1 VTVDV
6 ALPAGM
12 PVAAL
17 LPAIVE
23 FAGRASSESPRA
35 WRLDRIGGPTLD
47 ESITL
52 ADNDVHDGDVLVLA
66 RSKAPPL
73 GLLQW
78 DSCQTVADAG
88 PSSEAGS
95 VRTEVTCAWVAVVG
109 SLALCSGT
117 AGQSTFHLLIAMIG
131 TCTAGGFAIASRSA
145 ATGLASVPLAAAAG
159 FLAVPSGPGAA
170 NVFLAAVA
178 AATTSLLMLRWI
190 DDRSSTLAATACVST
205 LVAGNAVAPV
215 IGPVPIT
222 TVGAALA
229 IVALGALAISGRISI
244 LLSGLA
250 PDRQADGA
258 DARAVRG
265 HAALTGLVAGCSV
278 GAALGVVLVAVG
290 CRQHDAS
297 GAAGAGFGAVVALVL
312 LLRVRTHTDAPR
324 RWALTVAGMVGIST
338 VFVIVVTTL
347 PNQVPWACVMLV
359 TIGLGSSRP
368 ARFAA
373 AGRAFAVLEY
383 AALFAVVPL
392 ACWVGGVYAMV
403 RGTQLS

>member
-1 VTVDV
+1 VAVDV

-23 FAGRASSESPRA
+23 LAGQPSSESPRG
-35 WRLDRIGGPTLD
+35 WRLDRIGGPTLN

-52 ADNDVHDGDVLVLA
+52 VDNDVHDGDVLVLA
-66 RSKAPPL
+66 PSDAPPL

-78 DSCQTVADAG
+78 DSCQTVADSG
-88 PSSEAGS
+88 SSSEVGS
-95 VRTEVTCAWVAVVG
+95 VRSEVTGVWAAVVG
-109 SLALCSGT
+109 SLALCSSA
-117 AGQSTFHLLIAMIG
+117 AGQSTVHLLIAMIG
-131 TCTAGGFAIASRSA
+131 TCTAGGFAISSRSA

-178 AATTSLLMLRWI
+178 AATMSLLMLHWI
-190 DDRSSTLAATACVST
+190 DDGSTALAATACVST
-205 LVAGNAVAPV
+205 LVAVSAVAPV
-215 IGPVPIT
+215 VGPVPIA
-222 TVGAALA
+222 TVGAASA
-229 IVALGALAISGRISI
+229 VVALGVLAVSGRISI

-250 PDRQADGA
+250 PDRQADDA

-290 CRQHDAS
+290 CHQHDAP
-297 GAAGAGFGAVVALVL
+297 GAAGAGFGAVVALAL
-312 LLRVRTHTDAPR
+312 LLRVRTHADARR
-324 RWALTVAGMVGIST
+324 RWALTIAGMVSVST
-338 VFVIVVTTL
+338 VFVIAVTTM
-347 PNQVPWACVMLV
+347 PDQVAWASVTLV
-359 TIGLGSSRP
+359 TIGIGASRP
-368 ARFAA
+368 RRFAA
-373 AGRAFAVLEY
+373 AGRAFAGLEY
-383 AALFAVVPL
+383 AMLFAVVPL
-392 ACWVGGVYAMV
+392 ACWVGGVYATV

>member
-1 VTVDV
+1 VAVDV
-6 ALPAGM
+6 ALPAGT

-23 FAGRASSESPRA
+23 LTGQPSSVSPRG

-52 ADNDVHDGDVLVLA
+52 VDNDVHDGDVLVLA
-66 RSKAPPL
+66 PSNAPPL

-78 DSCQTVADAG
+78 DPCQTVADAG
-88 PSSEAGS
+88 SSSDVGS
-95 VRTEVTCAWVAVVG
+95 ARSEVACVWAAVVG
-109 SLALCSGT
+109 SLALCSGA
-117 AGQSTFHLLIAMIG
+117 AGQSTLHLLIAAIG
-131 TCTAGGFAIASRSA
+131 TCTAAGFALAGRSA

-178 AATTSLLMLRWI
+178 AATMSLLMLRWI
-190 DDRSSTLAATACVST
+190 DDGSSPLGATACVST
-205 LVAGNAVAPV
+205 LVAVSAVAPV
-215 IGPVPIT
+215 VGPVPIA
-222 TVGAALA
+222 TVGAALT
-229 IVALGALAISGRISI
+229 IVALGVLAVSGRISI

-250 PDRQADGA
+250 SDRQADDV

-265 HAALTGLVAGCSV
+265 HAAVTGLVAGCSV

-290 CRQHDAS
+290 CHHHDAP
-297 GAAGAGFGAVVALVL
+297 GVAGVGFGAVVALVL
-312 LLRVRTHTDAPR
+312 LLRVRTHPDAPC
-324 RWALTVAGMVGIST
+324 RWVLTLAGMVGIST
-338 VFVIVVTTL
+338 VFVVVVTAL
-347 PNQVPWACVMLV
+347 PDQVAWASVMLV
-359 TIGLGSSRP
+359 TVGLGASRP
-368 ARFAA
+368 PRFAA

-383 AALFAVVPL
+383 ATLFAVVPL

>member
-1 VTVDV
+1 
-6 ALPAGM
+6 M
-12 PVAAL
+12 PVVAL

-23 FAGRASSESPRA
+23 LAGQPSSESPRG

-52 ADNDVHDGDVLVLA
+52 VDNDVHDGDVLVLA
-66 RSKAPPL
+66 PSNAPPL

-78 DSCQTVADAG
+78 DSCQTVADAR
-88 PSSEAGS
+88 SSPEAGS
-95 VRTEVTCAWVAVVG
+95 VRSEVACVWAAVVG
-109 SLALCSGT
+109 SLALCSGA
-117 AGQSTFHLLIAMIG
+117 AGQSTIHLLIAMIG
-131 TCTAGGFAIASRSA
+131 TCTAAGFAIANRST
-145 ATGLASVPLAAAAG
+145 ATGFASVPLVAAAG

-178 AATTSLLMLRWI
+178 AASMSLLMLRWL
-190 DDRSSTLAATACVST
+190 DDGSSTLAATACVST
-205 LVAGNAVAPV
+205 LVAVSAVAPV
-215 IGPVPIT
+215 VGPVPIA
-222 TVGAALA
+222 TVGAALTV
-229 IVALGALAISGRISI
+229 VALGVLAVSGRISI

-278 GAALGVVLVAVG
+278 GAALGVVLVAFG
-290 CRQHDAS
+290 CHQHDAP

-312 LLRVRTHTDAPR
+312 LLRVRTHADAPR
-324 RWALTVAGMVGIST
+324 RWALTVAGMVGMST

-347 PNQVPWACVMLV
+347 PDQVAWASVTLV
-359 TIGLGSSRP
+359 TIGLGASRP
-368 ARFAA
+368 PRFAA

-383 AALFAVVPL
+383 ATLFAVVPL
-392 ACWVGGVYAMV
+392 ACWVGGVYATV